1 MDVSAPDAAIA
12 DPGLQADWTALAD
25 AGWPAIERRV
35 VGAADGA
42 PIGSDGSI
50 GADRSIGWVARFSH
64 GVTRRAN
71 SVYPVGEVADEDAA
85 IAVVES
91 WYRERGL
98 PPTFQI
104 TDDDAE
110 LASALVGQGYVAD
123 SETPL
128 LVAGLATVADALA
141 GSPTHAPETTV
152 AVTEKPDADWL
163 DLWWAVDGR
172 GGPDELEVARRIV
185 TGGSA
190 LYATVRDARGAAS
203 VGRLA
208 LVEQNGVRWGG
219 LYALATRADARG
231 RGHARSVIAAL
242 LEHAARRGATA
253 LWLQV
258 MASNAVARRLYNGLG
273 FRQAT
278 SYRYLSAP
286 SR

>member
-1 MDVSAPDAAIA
+1 MDALPTETAPIDA
-12 DPGLQADWTALAD
+12 GLVADWTALAD
-25 AGWPAIERRV
+25 TGWPALERRV
-35 VGAADGA
+35 IEAAGD
-42 PIGSDGSI
+42 S
-50 GADRSIGWVARFSH
+50 ADESIGWVARFAH

-71 SVYPVGEVADEDAA
+71 SVYPVREVADEDAA
-85 IAVVES
+85 IAVVER

-104 TDDDAE
+104 TDDDGA
-110 LASALVGQGYVAD
+110 LASRLLRRGYAAD
-123 SETPL
+123 TETPV
-128 LVAGLATVADALA
+128 LVARLDTVADILVGA
-141 GSPTHAPETTV
+141 GRHSTLTV
-152 AVTEKPDADWL
+152 SEKPDADWL

-185 TGGSA
+185 TGGPA

-258 MASNAVARRLYNGLG
+258 MASNAVARRLYDGLG

-286 SR
+286 RR